1 MRDVITI
8 FVRVINHA
16 CGERR
21 IDQVIII
28 QIAVLKV
35 RWLFAMDIIRGLK
48 EEKVMFVCMFVVHR
62 YIIAIPCGLFQK

>member
-16 CGERR
+16 CGERK
-21 IDQVIII
+21 IIII

-35 RWLFAMDIIRGLK
+35 RRQFDMDILRGLK
-48 EEKVMFVCMFVVHR
+48 EEMVMFVGMFVVHR